1 MYNKPY
7 NIHVLDHTRL
17 FKKSMIQ
24 KNAQS
29 PTTHP
34 PKSSEKKKKSNAP
47 KIGGLRI
54 LLEKLTHNGV
64 LQLPRCL
71 DRSGHGISR
80 DWTDP
85 NPWANVV
92 KKNASIDL

>member
-34 PKSSEKKKKSNAP
+34 PKSSEKKKKQRPENRRPPDTVGETYPQWRSPVATLP
-47 KIGGLRI
+47 WQIG
-54 LLEKLTHNGV
+54 
-64 LQLPRCL
+64 
-71 DRSGHGISR
+71 
-80 DWTDP
+80 
-85 NPWANVV
+85 PWD
-92 KKNASIDL
+92 I

>member
-34 PKSSEKKKKSNAP
+34 PKSSEKKKKKNNAP

-71 DRSGHGISR
+71 DRSGHAISR
-80 DWTDP
+80 HG
-85 NPWANVV
+85 ANVV